1 MHELGKLGVEG
12 RVKRAERKHRCGGS
26 LDASLCFGM
35 LVDTTV
41 SHLFIF
47 VPDVNHAHRK

>member
-47 VPDVNHAHRK
+47 VPDMNHAHRK